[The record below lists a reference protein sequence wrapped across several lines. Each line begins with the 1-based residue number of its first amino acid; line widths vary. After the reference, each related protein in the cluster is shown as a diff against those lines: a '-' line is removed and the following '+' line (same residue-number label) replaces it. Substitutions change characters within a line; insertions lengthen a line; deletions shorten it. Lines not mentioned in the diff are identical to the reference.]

1 MAVSADDIR
10 HVAAL
15 ARLEITEDE
24 VQAMRQHFEE
34 IMTYF
39 NRLNEL
45 DLEGIDAFALKVEE
59 NIPWR
64 EDRAID
70 SSVRED
76 VLAEAPH
83 RYEDFFRV
91 PRIVEEE

>member
-15 ARLEITEDE
+15 ARLEITDDE
-24 VQAMRQHFEE
+24 VQAMHQHFEE
-34 IMTYF
+34 ILGYF

-45 DLEGIDAFALKVEE
+45 DLEGIDAFALKVDEE
-59 NIPWR
+59 IPWR
-64 EDRAID
+64 EDKAVQ

-76 VLAEAPH
+76 ALDEAPYRH
-83 RYEDFFRV
+83 GDFFRV
-91 PRIVEEE
+91 PRIVEED

>member
-70 SSVRED
+70 SSVREH